1 MKTLIYLIKRNIK
14 VYFNDK
20 GLFFTSLI
28 TPLILLVLYATFLAN
43 IFEDSFVSIFKD
55 ISISESTIT
64 ALVSGQL
71 ISSLLAVSC
80 VTVAF
85 SSNMLMANDRI
96 TGAINDINVTP
107 VKRSYINLSYF
118 LATFIST
125 LIVSISALVLCLI
138 YTSVRGYTYS
148 LGDTLYLILD
158 VIVLTLFGSSL
169 SSIINYFLKTQGGV
183 SGVGTIVSAGY
194 GFICGAYM
202 PISSFSKTLQK
213 ILSFLP
219 GTYGTSLLRNH
230 ALNPILKT
238 IKYLPSSVL
247 KEIKDGLDCNIYF
260 FNNMVSISSMYLI
273 LIATITV
280 CIILYLIISN
290 KKRGK

>member
-1 MKTLIYLIKRNIK
+1 MKTFIYLIKRNIK

-148 LGDTLYLILD
+148 LGETLYLIWD
-158 VIVLTLFGSSL
+158 VIILTLFGSSL

-260 FNNMVSISSMYLI
+260 FDNIISIKVMYLI
-273 LIATITV
+273 LIITI
-280 CIILYLIISN
+280 IIYLFVSN
-290 KKRGK
+290 KGRNRK

>member
-1 MKTLIYLIKRNIK
+1 MKTFIYLIKRNIK

-55 ISISESTIT
+55 ISISESTIS

-148 LGDTLYLILD
+148 LGDTLSLVLD
-158 VIVLTLFGSSL
+158 VVILTLFGSSL
-169 SSIINYFLKTQGGV
+169 SSIINYYLRTQGGV

-260 FNNMVSISSMYLI
+260 FDNMVSISSMYLI